1 MPLFAATVFLSAFL
15 LFLVQPLIAKQIL
28 PWFGGAAGVWTTC
41 LVFFQSALLLGYA
54 YPDLIARRLEGRK
67 QAWLHALLLAAS
79 CAVLP
84 VLASEAWKPTGE
96 TDPIT
101 GILALLAAVIGLPYV
116 MLSTT
121 SPMVQTWFARAHP
134 GQSPY
139 RLFALSNLASMIA
152 LIGYPFAIEPYFGVR
167 QQALIWSMLYVVFA
181 GLAVACAIRAAR
193 AAPVGAAAAKASAT
207 DVAPPTARVQLL
219 WCVLSATGSILL
231 LGISNHVTQNIS
243 SIPLLWVVPLA
254 LYLLTFI
261 LCFDGD
267 GWYKRKWFMLAAGAW
282 LLAMGATLVAPQ
294 LKFALKF
301 QIALFFSGLFV
312 VCMLCHGELTHLKP
326 APRYLTRF
334 YLMVAL
340 GGATGAFLVGIA
352 APLLLPAY
360 YELELGLTLAALLLF
375 LRVDVWPDAA
385 KPEAAN
391 LRVARVFAGLLVAG
405 GIGITITQVVNY
417 SRDAL
422 FTGRNFYTVLRVKEY
437 GTVGT
442 ETQSRVLVHGVINHG
457 EQNMSEKY
465 RRAVTRYYGHGSGV
479 GRALLSKYDLPSMK
493 VGIIGLGAGAVS
505 VYARKEDHW
514 RLYEINPM
522 VPEIARRWFTYL
534 GDSPAKLEVV
544 LGDGRLAIEREPA
557 QAYDLLAMDAFT
569 SDAVPA
575 HLITSEA
582 FTAYER
588 HLKPDG
594 ILAVHVS
601 NRFLDLAPVI
611 KALAD
616 KHGFHGVIV
625 YETQPTVSDWILLSK
640 DAKALQHER
649 IRAAAQALPAKAGM
663 RPWTDDFHNIVQVL
677 R

>member
-28 PWFGGAAGVWTTC
+28 PWFGGAACVWTTC
-41 LVFFQSALLLGYA
+41 LVFFQSALLAGYA
-54 YPDLIARRLEGRK
+54 YPDLIARKLEGKK
-67 QAWLHALLLAAS
+67 QAWLHTALLAGS
-79 CAVLP
+79 CLVLP
-84 VLASEAWKPTGE
+84 VIAGDFWKPAG
-96 TDPIT
+96 DANPIF

-121 SPMVQTWFARAHP
+121 SPMVQTWYARAYP
-134 GQSPY
+134 GASPY

-152 LIGYPFAIEPYFGVR
+152 LLSYPFVIEPLIGVK
-167 QQALIWSMLYVVFA
+167 QQAWIWSGMYLLFVL
-181 GLAVACAIRAAR
+181 LAIACAHRAAR
-193 AAPVGAAAAKASAT
+193 AAPLAAASTPASDAQ
-207 DVAPPTARVQLL
+207 VAPPTASTQLM
-219 WCVLSATGSILL
+219 WCTLSATGSILL

-267 GWYKRKWFMLAAGAW
+267 GWYKRKWFMLAAGVW
-282 LLAMGATLVAPQ
+282 LAAMGATLVAPQ

-301 QIALFFSGLFV
+301 QIGLFFSGLFV
-312 VCMLCHGELTHLKP
+312 ICMLCHGELTHLKP
-326 APRYLTRF
+326 APRHLTRF

-340 GGATGAFLVGIA
+340 GGAAGAFLVGIA

-360 YELELGLTLAALLLF
+360 YELELGLTLAALLLL
-375 LRVDVWPDAA
+375 LRLPGPGPAA
-385 KPEAAN
+385 ARIAA
-391 LRVARVFAGLLVAG
+391 AMLVAG
-405 GIGITITQVVNY
+405 GIGITVTQMVNY
-417 SRDAL
+417 NRDAL

-437 GTVGT
+437 GTPGT

-457 EQNMSEKY
+457 EQNMSDKY
-465 RRAVTRYYGHGSGV
+465 RRAVTRYYGHGSGI
-479 GRALLSKYDLPSMK
+479 GRALMAKQDAPTLK
-493 VGIIGLGAGAVS
+493 VGILGLGADAVT
-505 VYARKEDHW
+505 VYARATDHW

-522 VPEIARRWFTYL
+522 VPDIARKWFTYL
-534 GDSPAKLEVV
+534 ADSSAKMEVV

-557 QAYDLLAMDAFT
+557 QGYDLLAMDAFS

-582 FTAYER
+582 FSAYER
-588 HLKPDG
+588 HLKPDA
-594 ILAVHVS
+594 ILAIHVS

-611 KALAD
+611 RALAE
-616 KHGFHGVIV
+616 KHGFHGVIA
-625 YETQPTVSDWILLSK
+625 YETQPTISDWILL
-640 DAKALQHER
+640 AKNPQTLQHPR
-649 IRAAAQALPAKAGM
+649 IREAAQALPQKAGIKA
-663 RPWTDDFHNIVQVL
+663 WTDHFHNIVQVL

>member
-1 MPLFAATVFLSAFL
+1 VPLFAATVFLSAFL

-41 LVFFQSALLLGYA
+41 LVFFQSALLAGYA
-54 YPDLIARRLEGRK
+54 YPDLIARKLAGKK
-67 QAWLHALLLAAS
+67 QAWLHTALLAGS
-79 CAVLP
+79 CLVLP
-84 VLASEAWKPTGE
+84 VLAGELWKPAG
-96 TDPIT
+96 DANPIT
-101 GILALLAAVIGLPYV
+101 GILALLAGVIGLPYV

-121 SPMVQTWFARAHP
+121 SPMVQTWFARTHP
-134 GQSPY
+134 GASPY

-152 LIGYPFAIEPYFGVR
+152 LLSYPFLIEPAIGVK
-167 QQALIWSMLYVVFA
+167 QQAWIWSGLYGLFA
-181 GLAVACAIRAAR
+181 ILASACAFRAAATAPL
-193 AAPVGAAAAKASAT
+193 AATASDAT
-207 DVAPPTARVQLL
+207 QADTPAPAVRTQLL
-219 WCVLSATGSILL
+219 WCALSATGSILL

-267 GWYKRKWFMLAAGAW
+267 GWYKRKWFLLAGGVWLAA
-282 LLAMGATLVAPQ
+282 MGTTLIAPQ
-294 LKFALKF
+294 VKFALKF
-301 QIALFFSGLFV
+301 QIGLFFTGLFV
-312 VCMLCHGELTHLKP
+312 VCMVCHGELTHLRP
-326 APRYLTRF
+326 APRHLTRF

-340 GGATGAFLVGIA
+340 GGAAGAFLVGIL

-360 YELELGLTLAALLLF
+360 YELELGLTLAALMLF
-375 LRVDVWPDAA
+375 LRVDVWPAGQLPAA
-385 KPEAAN
+385 QK
-391 LRVARVFAGLLVAG
+391 LRVARLFSALLVAG

-417 SRDAL
+417 NRDAL

-437 GTVGT
+437 GTPGT
-442 ETQSRVLVHGVINHG
+442 ESQSRVLVHGVINHG
-457 EQNMSEKY
+457 EQNMSAKY

-479 GRALLSKYDLPSMK
+479 GRALLSRYDQPSMK
-493 VGIIGLGAGAVS
+493 VGIIGLGAGAVT

-534 GDSPAKLEVV
+534 GDSPAKMEVV

-557 QAYDLLAMDAFT
+557 QGYDLLAMDAFT

-625 YETQPTVSDWILLSK
+625 YETTPTVSDWILLSK
-640 DAKALQHER
+640 DRKALEHPKIKE
-649 IRAAAQALPAKAGM
+649 AAQALPSRAGM
-663 RPWTDDFHNIVQVL
+663 APWTDDFHNIVQVL